1 MTGALAGYQSILNL
15 VLLNCGLALSQFVV
29 LRAGVFSVATPALA
43 SIGAY
48 AAGIAAL
55 SFGAGAA
62 TGLLAA
68 TAAGT
73 LTGLLLSLPLARLR
87 GVFQAIATVALV
99 QIVLS
104 LALYATDITGGANG
118 LNGIPRMIGT
128 PELLLFIAGVVY
140 LLGSLGRS
148 RIGHAFDAIRQDETV
163 AVTLGI
169 SAVAHQ
175 ALAFG
180 LSGAIAGLTG
190 GLMAYHNRSV
200 VPEEFGFSML
210 VTVLAYVVLG
220 GRRSVLG
227 PLVGA
232 AILTLLPEVARPLAD
247 NRLIVHG
254 AVLMLVI
261 AYLPHGIVDTL
272 QIARRRR
279 ITAAARAQPV
289 AKEAADGPA

>member
-1 MTGALAGYQSILNL
+1 MTGSLAGYQSLLDL
-15 VLLNCGLALSQFVV
+15 VLLNCGLALSQFAV

-48 AAGIAAL
+48 AAGISAL
-55 SFGAGAA
+55 RWGAGTAV
-62 TGLLAA
+62 GLLVA

-73 LTGLLLSLPLARLR
+73 LAALLLSLPLARLR
-87 GVFQAIATVALV
+87 GVFQAIATVAMV

-104 LALYATDITGGANG
+104 LALYATDLTGGANG
-118 LNGIPRMIGT
+118 LNGIPKLAGT
-128 PELLLFIAGVVY
+128 GELVVLVLAVVY
-140 LLGSLGRS
+140 VLSSLGRA
-148 RIGHAFDAIRQDETV
+148 RIGYAFDAIRQDETV

-169 SAVAHQ
+169 SVIGCQ
-175 ALAFG
+175 ALAFA

-200 VPEEFGFSML
+200 VPEEFGFGML

-227 PLVGA
+227 PLAGA
-232 AILTLLPEVARPLAD
+232 VILSLLPELARPLAD

-261 AYLPHGIVDTL
+261 TYLPHGIVDSV
-272 QIARRRR
+272 QIAYRRRV
-279 ITAAARAQPV
+279 TASARAGLV
-289 AKEAADGPA
+289 GKEAADGPA

>member
-1 MTGALAGYQSILNL
+1 MTGSLAAYQSLLDL

-29 LRAGVFSVATPALA
+29 LRAGVFSVATAGLA

-48 AAGIAAL
+48 AAGIATL
-55 SFGAGAA
+55 RWGAGAA
-62 TGLLAA
+62 VGLLAA
-68 TAAGT
+68 TAAGM
-73 LTGLLLSLPLARLR
+73 LTALLLSLPLARLR
-87 GVFQAIATVALV
+87 GVYQAIATVAMV

-104 LALYATDITGGANG
+104 LALYATDVTGGANG
-118 LNGIPRMIGT
+118 LNGVPKLVGT
-128 PELLLFIAGVVY
+128 PELAILVLAMVY
-140 LLGSLGRS
+140 VLHSLGRS
-148 RIGHAFDAIRQDETV
+148 RIGYAFDAIRQDETV
-163 AVTLGI
+163 AVTLGV
-169 SAVAHQ
+169 SVAGYQ

-200 VPEEFGFSML
+200 VPEEFGFGML

-232 AILTLLPEVARPLAD
+232 LILSLLPELARPLAD

-261 AYLPHGIVDTL
+261 TYLPHGIVDSL
-272 QIARRRR
+272 QIAIRRRA
-279 ITAAARAQPV
+279 TAASRAQIV
-289 AKEAADGPA
+289 GKEAPDGPA